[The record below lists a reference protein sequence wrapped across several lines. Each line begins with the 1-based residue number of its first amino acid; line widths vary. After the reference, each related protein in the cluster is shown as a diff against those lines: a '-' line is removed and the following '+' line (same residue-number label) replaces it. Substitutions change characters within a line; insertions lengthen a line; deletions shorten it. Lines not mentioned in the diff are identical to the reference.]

1 RGSLP
6 EKTAGR
12 QPRFRNNP
20 CPKNSVKNY
29 MSDKIDWPSIAAHH
43 LLERD
48 KPFVLQFN
56 AVRGNQ
62 SKDDVSRSNV
72 NLLARKLFATCFG
85 SVHIQRRWLVRRESL
100 GKCPVR
106 LQFVGAVY

>member
-1 RGSLP
+1 
-6 EKTAGR
+6 
-12 QPRFRNNP
+12 
-20 CPKNSVKNY
+20 

-48 KPFVLQFN
+48 KPLVLQFN

-85 SVHIQRRWLVRRESL
+85 SVHVQRRWLVRRESL
-100 GKCPVR
+100 GPCPVR
-106 LQFVGAVY
+106 LQCFSDKFGHSNCVILRDSREVPDLQFPL